1 MEATIVEKVM
11 TEKKKVDNKVYGV
24 YLKSLL
30 TCKVSLNIN
39 EIGSNLKQNLEKK
52 LAAKIE
58 NKCSAEGFIKPNS
71 VSIVSYSSGTV
82 NSANVDFQVVY
93 ECMVCNPVEGMLIEC
108 TVKTIT
114 KAGIRGEVV
123 DENGTMPVTVFVAR
137 DHNYNDHR
145 FQDAKENTKIL
156 TKVIGVRYELNDPY
170 VCVISKLADYREPTK
185 RGGENEKLNLLEG
198 ENVVFDL
205 DDFDHDEI
213 NRNE

>member
-170 VCVISKLADYREPTK
+170 VCVISKLADYREQK
-185 RGGENEKLNLLEG
+185 KHGGENEKLNLLEG

-205 DDFDHDEI
+205 DDFDDE
-213 NRNE
+213 NGNQ